1 MRFFFLLLLLMPF
14 LLAAAESDA
23 IVVWRLEPKTGVS
36 EKDADAVS
44 AMVTTAVG
52 RVSGR
57 QTIGETD
64 MKALMVGEEKKLS
77 CGAEDT
83 ACVAEIGAALG
94 APESVTGTL
103 SKLGDYWILSLQ
115 RLNVRSVSILG
126 RSERKVKGSLNLLVE
141 SITPAVAELFGRPV
155 AAAPSQNE
163 PAYEGPATYPGAYPD
178 NELPANEYEVRTLS
192 AFGWSL
198 IGTGAAIVIF
208 GGVSHWQMNEAN
220 DRYALGGAAA
230 DKKSFDLWRGLSIA
244 GYTVGSL
251 ALATGVGLM
260 LFDAFYEPEKDPAT
274 PTALVLPTYDGVYLS
289 LGWRW

>member
-1 MRFFFLLLLLMPF
+1 MRFFFFLLLLMPL

-36 EKDADAVS
+36 DKDADAVS

-115 RLNVRSVSILG
+115 RLNVRSVSVLG
-126 RSERKVKGSLNLLVE
+126 RSERKVKGDLNLLVE
-141 SITPAVAELFGRPV
+141 AITPAVAELFGKT
-155 AAAPSQNE
+155 AAAPASIDTTPPKPSKQL
-163 PAYEGPATYPGAYPD
+163 T
-178 NELPANEYEVRTLS
+178 TL
-192 AFGWSL
+192 GWS
-198 IGTGAAIVIF
+198 
-208 GGVSHWQMNEAN
+208 
-220 DRYALGGAAA
+220 
-230 DKKSFDLWRGLSIA
+230 
-244 GYTVGSL
+244 
-251 ALATGVGLM
+251 GVGLM
-260 LFDAFYEPEKDPAT
+260 AGGGAVMIFAGIAQWQTGEAKKDYEAGKTYGDRG
-274 PTALVLPTYDGVYLS
+274 TYDGWRGASIASYVVAGTALAAGTT
-289 LGWRW
+289 LLVIDLMRDAPATAAIAPLPGGAMVTVAWRW

>member
-1 MRFFFLLLLLMPF
+1 MRFFFLLLVLMPL

-36 EKDADAVS
+36 DKDADAVS

-115 RLNVRSVSILG
+115 RLNVRSVSVLG
-126 RSERKVKGSLNLLVE
+126 RSERKVKGNLNLLVE
-141 SITPAVAELFGRPV
+141 AITPAVTELFGRPAV
-155 AAAPSQNE
+155 AAPKTEETPYAQQTTP
-163 PAYEGPATYPGAYPD
+163 PGAYPGD
-178 NELPANEYEVRTLS
+178 ELPPNEYEVRTLS

-220 DRYALGGAAA
+220 DRYALVGAAA
-230 DKKSFDLWRGLSIA
+230 DKKSFDLWRGLSIT
-244 GYTVGSL
+244 GYTVGSV
-251 ALATGVGLM
+251 AVATGVALM
-260 LFDAFYEPEKDPAT
+260 LFDAFYEPESPAT
-274 PTALVLPTYDGVYLS
+274 PTALILPTPDGAYLS

>member
-1 MRFFFLLLLLMPF
+1 MRFCLFLLLLIPF
-14 LLAAAESDA
+14 LLEAAGNDA

-44 AMVTTAVG
+44 AMVTTEVG

-115 RLNVRSVSILG
+115 RLNVRSVSVLG

-141 SITPAVAELFGRPV
+141 AIAPAVAELFGKT
-155 AAAPSQNE
+155 AAAPPSQNE
-163 PAYEGPATYPGAYPD
+163 PAYVGPATYPGAYPD
-178 NELPANEYEVRTLS
+178 NELPPNEYEVRTLS

-220 DRYALGGAAA
+220 DRYALAGAAA
-230 DKKSFDLWRGLSIA
+230 DKKSFELWRGLSIA
-244 GYTVGSL
+244 GYTVGSV
-251 ALATGVGLM
+251 AVATGVALM
-260 LFDAFYEPEKDPAT
+260 LFDAFYEPESPAM
-274 PTALVLPTYDGVYLS
+274 PTALILPTPDGAYLS